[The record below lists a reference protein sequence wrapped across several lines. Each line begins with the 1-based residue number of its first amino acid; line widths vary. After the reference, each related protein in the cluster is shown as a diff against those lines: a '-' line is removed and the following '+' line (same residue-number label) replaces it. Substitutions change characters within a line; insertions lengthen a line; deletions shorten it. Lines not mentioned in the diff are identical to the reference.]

1 MLELIIG
8 LDFKR
13 QALRRQVSRMLYGDD
28 DRYFGIALVVLGIS
42 LMLPG
47 VAIAVPTLPFV
58 AVSLAVI
65 GLACICTI
73 VLAPIGLIVL

>member
-1 MLELIIG
+1 MFGLVIELELQRRAVI
-8 LDFKR
+8 
-13 QALRRQVSRMLYGDD
+13 RQVSRMFYGDG

-58 AVSLAVI
+58 AIGLAVI
-65 GLACICTI
+65 GLVCICTI
-73 VLAPIGLIVL
+73 VLAPIGLVVL